1 MATAAP
7 QLECRRTLPLTSLN
21 TSATAL
27 VARLLADKAT
37 SYKVAERQHQRRR
50 LPLHLRLEVQP
61 RRRRPAYQARARS
74 TTSPP
79 TRGPP
84 VQLCR
89 RRWLGLAAPCT
100 KGNCTYSEA
109 RTHSPQRLLP
119 RKSTTQSLTPGA
131 PGRI

>member
-74 TTSPP
+74 ITLRDLAS
-79 TRGPP
+79 
-84 VQLCR
+84 VCKR
-89 RRWLGLAAPCT
+89 RRPESTISLRTVGLP
-100 KGNCTYSEA
+100 A
-109 RTHSPQRLLP
+109 RRYLRP
-119 RKSTTQSLTPGA
+119 PG
-131 PGRI
+131 

>member
-21 TSATAL
+21 TSATAR

-61 RRRRPAYQARARS
+61 RRRPLVCQARARS
-74 TTSPP
+74 ITSPDSALVCKLRRPGSTISPRTAGLRGLPYLRRTGCP
-79 TRGPP
+79 TMP
-84 VQLCR
+84 R
-89 RRWLGLAAPCT
+89 R
-100 KGNCTYSEA
+100 
-109 RTHSPQRLLP
+109 
-119 RKSTTQSLTPGA
+119 TPMG
-131 PGRI
+131 